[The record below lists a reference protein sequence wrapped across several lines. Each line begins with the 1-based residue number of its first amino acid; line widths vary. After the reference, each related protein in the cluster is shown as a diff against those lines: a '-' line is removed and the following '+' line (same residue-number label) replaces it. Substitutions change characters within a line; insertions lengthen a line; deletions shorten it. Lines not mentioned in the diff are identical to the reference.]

1 MIKPFALLLSLETL
15 SGESKL
21 SSTFFYQIEV
31 SLFLKSKELT
41 LSFTSMWVLQKDE
54 VFRTEASG

>member
-1 MIKPFALLLSLETL
+1 MIKPFALLLSLETD

-31 SLFLKSKELT
+31 TLFLNSKELK
-41 LSFTSMWVLQKDE
+41 LSFTSMWVLQKKRS
-54 VFRTEASG
+54 V